1 MIYLCRHSETEWNRE
16 GRLQGHKN
24 SDLTE
29 RGRAQAQRMGQAF
42 HREIVDIDSFTLIAS
57 PLTRTRQTAEIVC
70 DAIGRDHDQIR
81 FDDRLK
87 EISWGDWEGY
97 TRPEIEDRWPGIYDR
112 RRVNK
117 WEFQPPNGESYAL
130 LSHRVGAWLAEIS
143 EDQNLIVVS
152 HGAAGRVI
160 RGVYGN
166 MAPGVAIGLTEPQDA
181 FFLLSKGAIQEIPV
195 SL

>member
-1 MIYLCRHSETEWNRE
+1 MHRRNAWGKLS
-16 GRLQGHKN
+16 
-24 SDLTE
+24 TE
-29 RGRAQAQRMGQAF
+29 R
-42 HREIVDIDSFTLIAS
+42 SLILILSHSS
-57 PLTRTRQTAEIVC
+57 PARLPARQTAEIVC

-143 EDQNLIVVS
+143 RRPEPDRCV
-152 HGAAGRVI
+152 AWCRRPVI

>member
-1 MIYLCRHSETEWNRE
+1 MRRRNAW
-16 GRLQGHKN
+16 
-24 SDLTE
+24 
-29 RGRAQAQRMGQAF
+29 GQAF
-42 HREIVDIDSFTLIAS
+42 HREIVDIDTFTLIAS

-87 EISWGDWEGY
+87 EISWGRLGGVLP
-97 TRPEIEDRWPGIYDR
+97 RPEIEEVVGRGIYDR

-160 RGVYGN
+160 RGV
-166 MAPGVAIGLTEPQDA
+166 L
-181 FFLLSKGAIQEIPV
+181 
-195 SL
+195 